1 MLISR
6 RAQGAPQYIGF
17 RSMATVTREAIAQ
30 LVEEGCWTERAKS
43 LERIAARF
51 AAGGFDETEWPAAI
65 DAFRIVLYDS
75 EPLVRLV
82 LAENVKF
89 APDLPRD
96 ILLSL
101 ARDTAMVATPIL
113 EHQPLLDEEDLLPI
127 VQHHSPAHRFAIA
140 CRRTVSER
148 VATALCRNGERA
160 VILRLLAND
169 EAALTEQT
177 LHALLDRFPGRP
189 ELIEA
194 ITLRRLL
201 PVSIGS
207 RIVGL
212 PRREEGVRPVLRVI
226 SDRTGSHG

>member
-1 MLISR
+1 
-6 RAQGAPQYIGF
+6 
-17 RSMATVTREAIAQ
+17 MATVTREVIVQ
-30 LVEEGCWTERAKS
+30 LVEEGSWTERAKS

-51 AAGGFDETEWPAAI
+51 AAGGFDEFEWHAAI

-96 ILLSL
+96 ILLAL

-113 EHQPLLDEEDLLPI
+113 EHQPLLEEEDLLPI

-140 CRRTVSER
+140 ARRTVTER
-148 VATALCRNGERA
+148 VASALCRYGERA

-177 LHALLDRFPGRP
+177 LHALIDRFPGRP
-189 ELIEA
+189 ELLEA
-194 ITLRRLL
+194 ITMRRLL

-207 RIVGL
+207 RILGP
-212 PRREEGVRPVLRVI
+212 PRRDEGAKPVLRVI